1 MKTDD
6 MSMIE
11 LIGVS
16 GNVLDDGVR
25 ETIARCHAVVAS
37 GRHVP
42 LVEDLCERIIPIAPV
57 QTMLERL
64 AGELALGPVTVL
76 ASGDPLFFGIGRTLL
91 GRFGPDRLHIR
102 PALSA
107 MQLACARFKTPWD
120 DMAFLSL
127 HGREM
132 DTLAGRVLVCLRHTA
147 HGKVML
153 FTDQHNSPDRIAAL
167 LLQTLE
173 EYGAMELARTIR
185 VQVGENLGLKDER
198 LVEGD
203 LARIAGLTFA
213 PLNMMLISRESEA
226 VFGPVLGLNEEEL
239 VHSRGLIT
247 KNEVRAVTLHTLRL
261 PPSGVF
267 WDVGGGSGSVSIEA
281 ARMCPALAVFC
292 VEAKGEQQENIR
304 ANIRGHQAWNVRL
317 VSGLAPAILSGLPD
331 PERIFVGGSRGRLK
345 EIIDICARRLKP
357 GGRLVVN
364 AVLARTAEQAP
375 KYMLR
380 HGLSVQVTRI
390 GVSRWQETGEE
401 QECVEDRQCVVDRR
415 QPRQTTINPI
425 TIICGTK

>member
-1 MKTDD
+1 MA
-6 MSMIE
+6 MIE

-16 GNVLDDGVR
+16 GSVLDDGVR
-25 ETIARCHAVVAS
+25 EIISRCHAVVAS

-64 AGELALGPVTVL
+64 AEELPHGPVTVL
-76 ASGDPLFFGIGRTLL
+76 ASGDPLFFGVGRTLL
-91 GRFGPDRLHIR
+91 GRFGPERLRIR

-120 DMAFLSL
+120 DMVFLSL

-132 DTLAGRVLVCLRHTA
+132 DALAGRVLA

-153 FTDQHNSPDRIAAL
+153 FTDQHNSPDRIAAM

-173 EYGAMELARTIR
+173 EYEAMELARTVR
-185 VQVGENLGLKDER
+185 VQVGENLGLADER
-198 LVEGD
+198 ITAGD
-203 LARIAGLTFA
+203 LARIAKRSFG
-213 PLNMMLISRESEA
+213 PLNMMLISRESS
-226 VFGPVLGLNEEEL
+226 VPTRVVLGLTEDEL

-267 WDVGGGSGSVSIEA
+267 WDVGGGSGSISIEA
-281 ARMCPALAVFC
+281 ARICPALDVFC

-304 ANIRGHQAWNVRL
+304 ANIRNHQAWNVRL

-331 PERIFVGGSRGRLK
+331 PERIFVGGSGGRLK
-345 EIIDICARRLKP
+345 EIIDACARRLKP

-364 AVLARTAEQAP
+364 AVLAETAEQAP
-375 KYMLR
+375 AHMLR
-380 HGLSVQVTRI
+380 HGLSVQVSRI
-390 GVSRWQETGEE
+390 GVSRWQETGEKH
-401 QECVEDRQCVVDRR
+401 EDVDDSRQVQR
-415 QPRQTTINPI
+415 TTINPI